1 MKGIK
6 VVVAVVSALA
16 LATLGTGVA
25 QAKTVPKTT
34 GSVELSGP
42 VQYASFDAFAS
53 SPVKGSVSYT
63 NFEYAAPGSG
73 VWVPES
79 FDLGFGLG
87 ADPTVVVTHAMTVTS
102 FDPTSPTAVRFAGT
116 GDGGGGGAWI
126 STFTGTISGSTF
138 TLQMTEINAVD
149 PTETYALT
157 GSGTIAPD
165 GSLTGTWSDNYGGG
179 RTGTFVSADIGFE
192 AFHYVA
198 PVDHVTVTAPDAY
211 FDFTI
216 PAGVPNAGIHVYVH
230 VNDGGSSGAGHDTW
244 GHGTSPGS
252 FTDYTVEAGN
262 LTVFP

>member
-1 MKGIK
+1 MMKGIK
-6 VVVAVVSALA
+6 VFVAVVSALA

-42 VQYASFDAFAS
+42 VQYVSFDAFAS

-79 FDLGFGLG
+79 FNLGFGLG
-87 ADPTVVVTHAMTVTS
+87 SDPTVVATHAMTVTS
-102 FDPTSPTAVRFAGT
+102 FDPTSPTSLRFAGT
-116 GDGGGGGAWI
+116 GDSGVGWI
-126 STFTGTISGSTF
+126 STFTGTISGSAF
-138 TLQMTEINAVD
+138 TLQMTEINAGN

-192 AFHYVA
+192 ALHYVA
-198 PVDHVTVTAPDAY
+198 PVDHVTVTSSDAY

-216 PAGVPNAGIHVYVH
+216 PTGPLTGVHVFVH
-230 VNDGGSSGAGHDTW
+230 VNDGGSPGAGHDTW

-252 FTDYTVEAGN
+252 FTNYTVEAGN